1 MAGLKQYISNKI
13 IHPLLSFL
21 KQGISSEKLSLTL
34 ALGVSFGIMP
44 FLGIN
49 SIILTGLALMF
60 HLNIAAIQL
69 VNYAVYLLQIVFFV
83 PFLKLGQFI
92 FLSSETTLNFDGIF
106 DQITL
111 HFWESI
117 AEIWHIVFSGLLIW
131 VLISIP
137 LSFIIYYSS
146 KPFFYKQE
154 QKLKLS
160 HKAISSSAL
169 LRLKN

>member
-1 MAGLKQYISNKI
+1 MAVIKKYITQKI

-49 SIILTGLALMF
+49 SIILTSLALMF
-60 HLNIAAIQL
+60 RLNIAAIQL
-69 VNYAVYLLQIVFFV
+69 VNYAVYLLQIVFFI

-92 FLSSETTLNFDGIF
+92 FSSSETTLNFDRIY

-111 HFWESI
+111 HFWETI
-117 AEIWHIVFSGLLIW
+117 AEVWHVILSGLLIW
-131 VLISIP
+131 LLISIP

-160 HKAISSSAL
+160 HNAISSSAL

>member
-1 MAGLKQYISNKI
+1 MTGFKQYIKDTI
-13 IHPLLSFL
+13 IQPLLALL

-117 AEIWHIVFSGLLIW
+117 AEIWHIVFSGLLI
-131 VLISIP
+131 SIP